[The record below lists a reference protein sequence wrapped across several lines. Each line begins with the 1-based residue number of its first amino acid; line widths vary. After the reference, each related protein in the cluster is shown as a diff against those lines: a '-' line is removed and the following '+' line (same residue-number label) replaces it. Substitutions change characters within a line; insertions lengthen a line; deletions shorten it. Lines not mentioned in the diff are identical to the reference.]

1 MVMSALNRN
10 GDRQSRGGEPSPR
23 PDGHDFGK
31 LLIQHQQRIYGF
43 IRSLVTNRADAED
56 LLQETASVLWQKF
69 SEFEPGSNFLAWALA
84 VARLQVMYFYQKSKR
99 DVLWLSQ
106 EGIDVVS
113 AETLAQSTRLASL
126 EDALAKCLAKLGPD
140 DRQLLMARYQDES
153 SPKALAERRGCP
165 VKTIYSALSRI
176 RQSLTDCIQRRLN
189 LEARG

>member
-1 MVMSALNRN
+1 MAMSALNRN
-10 GDRQSRGGEPSPR
+10 DERRSRGGEPSPR

-69 SEFEPGSNFLAWALA
+69 SEFQPGSNFLAWALA
-84 VARLQVMYFYQKSKR
+84 VSRRQVMYFYQKSKR
-99 DVLWLSQ
+99 NVLWLS
-106 EGIDVVS
+106 EECIDAIS
-113 AETLAQSTRLASL
+113 ADTLAQSSKLAGL

-140 DRQLLMARYQDES
+140 DRRLLMARYQEDS
-153 SPKALAERRGCP
+153 SPKALAERLGCP

-189 LEARG
+189 LEARR